1 MKRMLFA
8 MKDEIMRRITTNIEI
23 IEHMRFK
30 CFLQMQ
36 SVGNAVHNTRV
47 SLISLFPNVRNRIKE
62 DQYIDTLHSI

>member
-1 MKRMLFA
+1 
-8 MKDEIMRRITTNIEI
+8 MKDEIMQRITTNIEQ
-23 IEHMRFK
+23 MRFK

-47 SLISLFPNVRNRIKE
+47 PLISLIPNIRTLITE

>member
-1 MKRMLFA
+1 MKSMLFA
-8 MKDEIMRRITTNIEI
+8 MKDEIMQRITTN

-47 SLISLFPNVRNRIKE
+47 ALISLFPNIRTRITE
-62 DQYIDTLHSI
+62 DQ